1 MEWVRG
7 WLWAQGKNRD
17 LVLCGYT
24 LGAAIAMEYG
34 LTYPS
39 EVSGLVLSTT
49 SLGGGGEQNPSVLEL
64 RLKAA
69 EDPVVYEQWFAR
81 QRQAMKWVEP
91 ELADLLMERHRQ
103 VGPMSQYR
111 DLAMLGRRDVR
122 DRVASLKPKVLLV
135 HGEDDPIS
143 GPTSTRNGEWEM
155 HQAIPGSTYQNLPR
169 SGHFPGAENPDE
181 YNGHLDAFLKALP
194 A

>member
-7 WLWAQGKNRD
+7 WLWAQGKNRE

-24 LGAAIAMEYG
+24 LGAAIAIEYG
-34 LTYPS
+34 LTYPN
-39 EVSGLVLSTT
+39 EVSGLVLSST
-49 SLGGGGEQNPSVLEL
+49 SLAAGEQDPSVLEL

-69 EDPVVYEQWFAR
+69 EDPAVYEQWFAR
-81 QRQAMKWVEP
+81 QRHAMKWVEP

-111 DLAMLGRRDVR
+111 DLAMLRSRDVR
-122 DRVASLKPKVLLV
+122 DRIDSLKPQVLLV

-143 GPTSTRNGEWEM
+143 ARSGEPEM
-155 HQAIPGSTYQNLPR
+155 HQAIAGSVYEVLPR
-169 SGHFPGAENPDE
+169 SGHFPGVENPHGFKE
-181 YNGHLDAFLKALP
+181 LLDSFLGAIAARP
-194 A
+194 